1 MVLTSKDINPLIF
14 GSITRN
20 IVSQM
25 IDVDVFT
32 IFLDANE
39 MNKDFGEDKKDAVMS
54 NLLQKS

>member
-1 MVLTSKDINPLIF
+1 MAEGDTTPLIF
-14 GSITRN
+14 GTVTRN

-39 MNKDFGEDKKDAVMS
+39 MKDFGDKKDQVMS
-54 NLLQKS
+54 NLLQKSQGI